1 MTKTLELNRPVR
13 ISRTGRFAATAVAL
27 GVCLV
32 VSVILAGLF
41 GAVPLPLNTFSTAIT
56 TSPSLWDSN
65 QIILMQVRIPR
76 VLTAAI
82 VGAGLAVSGVALQ
95 TTLRNPLAEP
105 YLLGISSGASLGAVS
120 VILLG
125 VGLMLPIAALL
136 GGTIAL
142 LTTLILSGARTRM
155 PAERVILG
163 GVAVTALFSALT
175 SLVIFRSPDSDSY
188 QQVLHWLLGSLASSS
203 WQSVTIAGGSFALF
217 ASAIFCLTRLLTL
230 FLLSDEEVSSLGINT
245 RQARTGVLTVA
256 AMLAAGMVSVSG
268 AIGFVGLIVPHLA
281 RPLANGSTIRHLVS
295 ASLIGAILLVWA
307 DTFSRLIALPEELPV
322 GITTSVLGAIAF
334 AIIMIRQRRN
344 HV

>member
-1 MTKTLELNRPVR
+1 MTRTLELNRPVR
-13 ISRTGRFAATAVAL
+13 ASRTGRFAATVAVLAL
-27 GVCLV
+27 CLV
-32 VSVILAGLF
+32 ASIILAALF
-41 GAVPLPLNTFSTAIT
+41 GAVTLPLDTFDTAVT
-56 TSPSLWDSN
+56 TPPHLWDSN

-82 VGAGLAVSGVALQ
+82 VGAGLAISGVALQ

-125 VGLMLPIAALL
+125 VGLMLPVAALL
-136 GGTIAL
+136 GGTLAL
-142 LTTLILSGARTRM
+142 LATLILSGARTRM

-203 WQSVTIAGGSFALF
+203 WQSVSIAGAAF
-217 ASAIFCLTRLLTL
+217 AIFGTVIFCFSRLLSL
-230 FLLSDEEVSSLGINT
+230 FLLNDDEVASLGINT
-245 RQARTGVLTVA
+245 RQARAGVLTVA

-281 RPLANGSTIRHLVS
+281 RPLARGSVIRHLVS
-295 ASLIGAILLVWA
+295 ATLIGAILLVWS

-334 AIIMIRQRRN
+334 AIIMIRQRGN
-344 HV
+344 HA